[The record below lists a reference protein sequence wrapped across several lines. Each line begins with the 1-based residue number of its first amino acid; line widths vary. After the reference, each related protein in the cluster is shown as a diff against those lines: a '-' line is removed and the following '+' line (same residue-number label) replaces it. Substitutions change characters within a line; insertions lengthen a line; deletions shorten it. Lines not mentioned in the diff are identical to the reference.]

1 MHRTL
6 RFSIAFALG
15 LSSAAALHVIAP
27 SAVSPAATLF
37 ASGPDGTV
45 PAGRSSAG
53 MTCESLTSLALRD
66 GTVTSATTIT
76 APYQTTAS
84 SGPALITV
92 SAPFPFCR
100 VMAAL
105 TPTADSR
112 IVMEIWM
119 PAAANWNGKFLGV
132 GNGALT
138 GAIWHTSMVRPL
150 QNGYAVANSDLGHPI
165 STANWALGHPEKV
178 IDYAYRG
185 DHVTAVASKTLVE
198 AFYGSG
204 PKRSYFHGCS
214 NGGHQALMEA
224 QRYPDDY
231 DAIIAGAPWNQ
242 WVRQNVEFI
251 SRALALERLNP
262 AKQAMI
268 TAAVIAQCGGK
279 DGGRLEDGYLNAPQQ
294 CHFKPESLQCTGADA
309 PTCLTA
315 TEVAA
320 VKTVYDGPR
329 RSDTGERLFPGFE
342 RGSEFGW
349 VGFGA
354 FINNLWQNM
363 IVEDP
368 SFDFHTFDF
377 SSQVDFFDNK
387 LARIINSTDPDL
399 SAFRARGGKL
409 LMWHGWTDTVLAP
422 RSTVNYY
429 NSVVAVT
436 GGDVSLPNLHDDGRA
451 DGDDDE
457 DGKVA
462 DDRRD
467 DGSNRGRGRR
477 ESDRERL
484 YRQRYRDLDETQD
497 FFRLFMAPGVNHC
510 GGGLGPNSSFAYTL
524 ANAAGPFDADHD
536 ILAALDSWV
545 ETGDAPNRLIASHVT
560 AAGVADKTRPICAYP
575 RIARYRGT
583 GDPNVP
589 ESWVCRTDRERFD
602 SDYRVVLRNIFK
614 AIRTGNFYGLPN

>member
-1 MHRTL
+1 MYRTL
-6 RFSIAFALG
+6 RVSIALALG
-15 LSSAAALHVIAP
+15 CTCAAALHVVAP
-27 SAVSPAATLF
+27 STVYPAATLF
-37 ASGPDGTV
+37 ASGRDAGASAGGT
-45 PAGRSSAG
+45 SAG
-53 MTCESLTSLALRD
+53 MICEALTSLALRD
-66 GTVTSATTIT
+66 GTVTSATTIS

-84 SGPALITV
+84 SGTALITV

-100 VMAAL
+100 VMATL

-112 IVMEIWM
+112 IGMELWM

-150 QNGYAVANSDLGHPI
+150 QNGYAVANSDLGHTG

-185 DHVTAVASKTLVE
+185 DHVTAVASKALVE

-262 AKQAMI
+262 AKHAMI

-294 CHFKPESLQCTGADA
+294 CHFKPESLQCAGADA

-320 VKTVYDGPR
+320 VKAVYDGPR

-409 LMWHGWTDTVLAP
+409 LLWHGWTDTTLEP

-436 GGDVSLPNLHDDGRA
+436 GGDVSLPNLHAEAADDIS
-451 DGDDDE
+451 
-457 DGKVA
+457 DGK
-462 DDRRD
+462 DTGDRDARVKA
-467 DGSNRGRGRR
+467 RGR
-477 ESDRERL
+477 ESDRTRL
-484 YRQRYRDLDETQD
+484 YRRRYRDLADTQA
-497 FFRLFMAPGVNHC
+497 FARLFMAPGVNHC

-524 ANAAGPFDADHD
+524 ANPAGPFDADHD
-536 ILAALDSWV
+536 ILAALDRWV
-545 ETGDAPNRLIASHVT
+545 ETDAAPDRLLATHAT
-560 AAGVADKTRPICAYP
+560 AGVADKTRPVCAYP
-575 RIARYRGT
+575 KVARYEGT

-589 ESWVCRTDRERFD
+589 ESWVCRLDRQRFD

>member
-1 MHRTL
+1 MHLTL
-6 RFSIAFALG
+6 RFSASLVLGSSLAAVLYAFTGPTAVLQARTPPAGSSPAGVSCEALLG
-15 LSSAAALHVIAP
+15 LSL
-27 SAVSPAATLF
+27 T
-37 ASGPDGTV
+37 DG
-45 PAGRSSAG
+45 
-53 MTCESLTSLALRD
+53 ML
-66 GTVTSATTIT
+66 TSATTIT
-76 APYQTTAS
+76 APFQTPAS
-84 SGPALITV
+84 SGSALITV
-92 SAPFPFCR
+92 SAPFPFCK
-100 VMAAL
+100 VTATL
-105 TPTADSR
+105 TPTADSS
-112 IVMEIWM
+112 IVMELWM
-119 PAAANWNGKFLGV
+119 PSPANWNGKFLGV

-185 DHVTAVASKTLVE
+185 DHVTAVASKAIVN
-198 AFYGSG
+198 AFYGLG

-251 SRALALERLNP
+251 SRAIALEQLNP
-262 AKQAMI
+262 SKRQLI
-268 TAAVIAQCGGK
+268 TDAVIAQCGGR
-279 DGGRLEDGYLNAPQQ
+279 DGGLLSDGYLNEPQQ
-294 CHFKPESLQCTGADA
+294 CHFKPESLLCSGADA

-315 TEVAA
+315 SEVLA
-320 VKTVYDGPR
+320 VQRVYDGPR

-363 IVEDP
+363 IVEEP
-368 SFDFHTFDF
+368 TWDFHTFDF
-377 SSQVDFFDNK
+377 AGGVDFFDNK

-409 LMWHGWTDTVLAP
+409 LMWHGWTDTTLEP
-422 RSTVNYY
+422 RSSVNYY
-429 NSVVAVT
+429 NTVVAVT
-436 GGDVSLPNLHDDGRA
+436 GGDVSLPNLHDDGA
-451 DGDDDE
+451 DGDVNGDE
-457 DGKVA
+457 RMADERAAMDA
-462 DDRRD
+462 DDSR
-467 DGSNRGRGRR
+467 GAERGRGRR

-484 YRQRYRDLDETQD
+484 YRKRYRDLAETQE

-510 GGGLGPNSSFAYTL
+510 GGGQGPNSSFAYTL
-524 ANAAGPFDADHD
+524 ANAPGPFDGDHD
-536 ILAALDSWV
+536 ILAALDRWV
-545 ETGDAPNRLIASHVT
+545 ERGVAPDRLIASHVT
-560 AAGVADKTRPICAYP
+560 GATVDKTRPVCAYP
-575 RIARYRGT
+575 KIARYRGT

-589 ESWVCRTDRERFD
+589 GSWACRTDDSRFD
-602 SDYRVVLRNIFK
+602 SDYRVALRNIFK
-614 AIRTGNFYGLPN
+614 AIRTDNYFGLPN